1 MTRHLKDSISI
12 SRDLKIDE
20 DSKDNLRYSEIPLQS
35 VTKKFLKE
43 PLTVESVD
51 KKFRQMYESSKR
63 DDDSSLKPKK
73 KKKHEEKAIFY
84 DIFVKPKEN
93 KIKEIIDRRNQKNL
107 AASVTIPST
116 RNKIYISNK
125 ITIEGK
131 VVGMNININ
140 GPKVDYS
147 SLSLMDDSIRKKLEK
162 ERKEKKLLNE
172 SYKNSELLQTNL
184 SSCIKSDEEF
194 DTTLLNKLL
203 HKKFIITKISSD
215 ESKKNYFNQLIQIR
229 PPEGIN
235 AVSASPLMDSSGWA
249 PSIPSLDIE
258 KINTNLKELLTRA
271 KGGIKAGDITK
282 ESHMAFYLGIMYENE
297 KKYDQALKFYKKFFL
312 SAKLLQDI
320 YGTELALNRIGV
332 LYSNIQNYK
341 QSLYYNEKHKE
352 ISTHNLN
359 SFVAFYNCGLCH
371 RILEDYEHA
380 LQYFEG
386 AIRLAEEEN
395 DLESYT
401 LCLAQLA
408 ITNLFLGYLNEFI
421 TYSND
426 FFSKNKTLNHKDME
440 LEMQLLNGYVNNYCG
455 NFDVSKDFY
464 KKSLMR
470 AANISNEDKVRLS
483 LCNIGCIDAERDIN
497 DYVNCISENKEW
509 NKGTEPEV
517 ISAPQLTTKT
527 NKSKRYDTHSQ
538 EMNEQEY
545 SDEYYKVKKTDN
557 STVSKKKDIKDKKKK
572 NYVTRVEKKEQEIII
587 KSKIKG
593 NKAKK
598 KEIPKK
604 KEKKEEVVEMIGGGV
619 MIGDEEEEV
628 VEMIGGGV
636 MIGDEEEEIV
646 EMVGG
651 GVMIGDEEEEV
662 VEMIGG
668 GVMIGDEDEEVVEM
682 VGGGVMIGDEEEEVV
697 EMVGGG
703 VMIGDEEEELVEMS
717 GGGVMIDNE
726 NENKED
732 VIEMSGGGVMID
744 NENENKE
751 DVIEMSGGGVMIDN
765 ENENKNKEDAIEMSG
780 GGVMIDNENENK
792 DEDIEM
798 SGGGVMIDNE
808 NENKDEDIE
817 MSGGGVMIDNEN
829 ENKDEDIEMSGGGV
843 MIDNENDENQFKEP
857 EEVD

>member
-107 AASVTIPST
+107 AASVTIPTT
-116 RNKIYISNK
+116 RNKTYISNK

-162 ERKEKKLLNE
+162 ERKEKKRLNE

-203 HKKFIITKISSD
+203 HKKFIITKISPE

-332 LYSNIQNYK
+332 LFSNIQNYK

-455 NFDVSKDFY
+455 NIDVSKDFY

-497 DYVNCISENKEW
+497 EYVNCISENKEW
-509 NKGTEPEV
+509 NKDTEPEV
-517 ISAPQLTTKT
+517 ISVPQFTTKT
-527 NKSKRYDTHSQ
+527 NKSKRFDTSSQ
-538 EMNEQEY
+538 EITEHEY
-545 SDEYYKVKKTDN
+545 SGDEYYKIKKTDI
-557 STVSKKKDIKDKKKK
+557 SSESKKKDIKGKK
-572 NYVTRVEKKEQEIII
+572 NYVTRVEKKEQEIIM
-587 KSKIKG
+587 KSKVKG
-593 NKAKK
+593 NKKQINANKK
-598 KEIPKK
+598 KTDVKPKK
-604 KEKKEEVVEMIGGGV
+604 KAKEEDEVVEMIGGGVMIGDEEDEVVEMIGGGV
-619 MIGDEEEEV
+619 MIGDEEEDEV

-636 MIGDEEEEIV
+636 MIGEEDE
-646 EMVGG
+646 G
-651 GVMIGDEEEEV
+651 EV

-668 GVMIGDEDEEVVEM
+668 GVMIGDEDEGEEIVEM
-682 VGGGVMIGDEEEEVV
+682 VGGGVMIGDEDEGEEIV
-697 EMVGGG
+697 EMTGGG
-703 VMIGDEEEELVEMS
+703 VMIDNEDEDKEDIVEMTGGGVMIDNENEDKEDVVEMTGGGVMIDNENEDKEDIVEMSGGGVMIDNENEDKEEVVEMS

-726 NENKED
+726 NENKEEEVEMSGGGVMID
-732 VIEMSGGGVMID
+732 NENEDKEEEVEMSGGGVMID
-744 NENENKE
+744 NENEN
-751 DVIEMSGGGVMIDN
+751 
-765 ENENKNKEDAIEMSG
+765 
-780 GGVMIDNENENK
+780 
-792 DEDIEM
+792 
-798 SGGGVMIDNE
+798 
-808 NENKDEDIE
+808 
-817 MSGGGVMIDNEN
+817 
-829 ENKDEDIEMSGGGV
+829 
-843 MIDNENDENQFKEP
+843 NQFIEP

>member
-107 AASVTIPST
+107 AASVTIPTT
-116 RNKIYISNK
+116 RNKTYISNK

-162 ERKEKKLLNE
+162 ERKEKKRLNE

-203 HKKFIITKISSD
+203 HKKFIITKISPE

-249 PSIPSLDIE
+249 HSIPSLDIE

-332 LYSNIQNYK
+332 LFSNIQNYK

-455 NFDVSKDFY
+455 NIDVSKDFY

-497 DYVNCISENKEW
+497 EYVNCISENKEW
-509 NKGTEPEV
+509 NKDTEPEV
-517 ISAPQLTTKT
+517 ISVPQFTTKT
-527 NKSKRYDTHSQ
+527 NKSKRFDTSSQ
-538 EMNEQEY
+538 EITEHEY
-545 SDEYYKVKKTDN
+545 SGDEYYKIKKTDN
-557 STVSKKKDIKDKKKK
+557 SSEIKKKDIKGKK
-572 NYVTRVEKKEQEIII
+572 NYVTRVEKKEQEIIM
-587 KSKIKG
+587 KSKVKG
-593 NKAKK
+593 NKKQINATKK
-598 KEIPKK
+598 KTDVKQKK
-604 KEKKEEVVEMIGGGV
+604 KAKEEDEVVEMIGGGV
-619 MIGDEEEEV
+619 MIGDEEDEV

-636 MIGDEEEEIV
+636 MIGDEEDEVV
-646 EMVGG
+646 EMIGG
-651 GVMIGDEEEEV
+651 GVMIGEEDEGEV

-668 GVMIGDEDEEVVEM
+668 GVMIGDEDEGENIVEM
-682 VGGGVMIGDEEEEVV
+682 TGGGVMIDNEDNKEDVV
-697 EMVGGG
+697 EMTGGG
-703 VMIGDEEEELVEMS
+703 VMIDNENENKEDIVEMS

-726 NENKED
+726 NENKEEE
-732 VIEMSGGGVMID
+732 VEMSGGGVMID
-744 NENENKE
+744 NENEDKE
-751 DVIEMSGGGVMIDN
+751 EEVEMSGGGVMNDN
-765 ENENKNKEDAIEMSG
+765 ENEN
-780 GGVMIDNENENK
+780 EN
-792 DEDIEM
+792 
-798 SGGGVMIDNE
+798 
-808 NENKDEDIE
+808 
-817 MSGGGVMIDNEN
+817 
-829 ENKDEDIEMSGGGV
+829 
-843 MIDNENDENQFKEP
+843 NQFIEP

>member
-1 MTRHLKDSISI
+1 
-12 SRDLKIDE
+12 
-20 DSKDNLRYSEIPLQS
+20 
-35 VTKKFLKE
+35 
-43 PLTVESVD
+43 
-51 KKFRQMYESSKR
+51 
-63 DDDSSLKPKK
+63 
-73 KKKHEEKAIFY
+73 
-84 DIFVKPKEN
+84 
-93 KIKEIIDRRNQKNL
+93 
-107 AASVTIPST
+107 
-116 RNKIYISNK
+116 
-125 ITIEGK
+125 
-131 VVGMNININ
+131 MNININ

-162 ERKEKKLLNE
+162 ERLEKKLLKE

-184 SSCIKSDEEF
+184 SSYIKSNEEC

-332 LYSNIQNYK
+332 LFSNIQNYK

-359 SFVAFYNCGLCH
+359 SFVAYYNCGLCH

-455 NFDVSKDFY
+455 NIDASKDFY

-483 LCNIGCIDAERDIN
+483 LCNIGCIEAERDIN
-497 DYVNCISENKEW
+497 EYVNCISENKEW
-509 NKGTEPEV
+509 YKDTEPEL
-517 ISAPQLTTKT
+517 ISAPQVTTKT

-538 EMNEQEY
+538 EITENEY
-545 SDEYYKVKKTDN
+545 SGDEYYKIKKTDN
-557 STVSKKKDIKDKKKK
+557 SSDSMKKDIRGKK
-572 NYVTRVEKKEQEIII
+572 NYDNRVERKEQEIIK

-593 NKAKK
+593 NKNLSKKTKEVKQKK
-598 KEIPKK
+598 KTK
-604 KEKKEEVVEMIGGGV
+604 
-619 MIGDEEEEV
+619 EEEV
-628 VEMIGGGV
+628 VEMI
-636 MIGDEEEEIV
+636 
-646 EMVGG
+646 
-651 GVMIGDEEEEV
+651 
-662 VEMIGG
+662 
-668 GVMIGDEDEEVVEM
+668 
-682 VGGGVMIGDEEEEVV
+682 GGGVMIGDEEEEVV

-703 VMIGDEEEELVEMS
+703 VMIGDEDEGEEVVEMIGGGVMIGDEDEGEDVVEMVGGGVMIGDEDEGEEVVEMVGGGVMIRDEDDEEDVIEMS
-717 GGGVMIDNE
+717 GGGVMIDDE
-726 NENKED
+726 NEDKED

-744 NENENKE
+744 DENEDKE
-751 DVIEMSGGGVMIDN
+751 DVIEMSGGGVMIDD
-765 ENENKNKEDAIEMSG
+765 ENEDKED
-780 GGVMIDNENENK
+780 
-792 DEDIEM
+792 DIEM
-798 SGGGVMIDNE
+798 SGGGVMID
-808 NENKDEDIE
+808 D
-817 MSGGGVMIDNEN
+817 
-829 ENKDEDIEMSGGGV
+829 
-843 MIDNENDENQFKEP
+843 ENDELKFNDA

>member
-63 DDDSSLKPKK
+63 DDDSSLKQKK

-184 SSCIKSDEEF
+184 SSYIKSDEEI
-194 DTTLLNKLL
+194 DTILLNKLL
-203 HKKFIITKISSD
+203 HKKFIITKISPD

-235 AVSASPLMDSSGWA
+235 AVAASPLMDSSGWA

-297 KKYDQALKFYKKFFL
+297 KKYDHALKFYKKFFL

-557 STVSKKKDIKDKKKK
+557 STVSKKKDIKDKK

-765 ENENKNKEDAIEMSG
+765 ENENKEDA
-780 GGVMIDNENENK
+780 
-792 DEDIEM
+792 
-798 SGGGVMIDNE
+798 
-808 NENKDEDIE
+808 IE